1 MKNII
6 VTIIISAISGYLS
19 AKFSY
24 NHEIKKKIYD
34 ERENTYIDLFK
45 LIEKLKK
52 NPFLVFNPT
61 QFLTPFDEVKARL
74 NLYASQEILNIIRPF
89 NDRINEISEIY
100 FNLFDSVEAENINAA
115 RLEYGDVTELDLEY
129 EVENYMDDNV
139 IEEEYVC
146 EVFSTLISQ
155 IRKELKTNRQ

>member
-100 FNLFDSVEAENINAA
+100 FNLFDSVEAENINAG
-115 RLEYGDVTELDLEY
+115 RLECGDVTELDLEY
-129 EVENYMDDNV
+129 EVENYMDNNV
-139 IEEEYVC
+139 IDETYVN
-146 EVFSTLISQ
+146 EVFSNLISQ